1 MSYPSLH
8 SMNMPSSRCTR
19 MREGARLESGAA
31 LITSLI
37 FMSILTVLGMTT
49 LGTSILESR
58 MAGNAR
64 DRVLAFQAAEMGLR
78 DAELYI
84 RDSGRIVN
92 LTEIG
97 YGQTGT
103 CDPEAGNCDDQI
115 CKHGVCKNGG
125 DMNKDGSNWVANPIW
140 RDETKWVNALQYAHD
155 DSEAGAVG
163 LKKIVGYGKEVE
175 LTLFNASLYNNDI
188 NQCKSVIL
196 GTCAYSQP
204 SKLPLVARQP
214 EYLIEPF
221 SKGEDATKCAIG
233 TGNPCYYRITVR
245 GYGTKTSTRVI
256 LQEVYTPS
264 AP

>member
-8 SMNMPSSRCTR
+8 SMNMPSSQCTR
-19 MREGARLESGAA
+19 MREGARSESGAA

-58 MAGNAR
+58 MAGNSR

-97 YGQTGT
+97 YGQSGT
-103 CDPEAGNCDDQI
+103 CAPGSGNCDDQT
-115 CKHGVCKNGG
+115 CKYGVCYNGG
-125 DMNKDGSNWVANPIW
+125 SMNMHSDNWVTNPVW
-140 RDETKWVNALQYAHD
+140 QDGVNSRWANALQYAH
-155 DSEAGAVG
+155 SRSVSGNAGLRKVVG
-163 LKKIVGYGKEVE
+163 NGNVAE
-175 LTLFNASLYNNDI
+175 LTLFNVATG
-188 NQCKSVIL
+188 QCTVIL
-196 GTCAYSQP
+196 GNCNYSQP
-204 SKLPLVARQP
+204 GLLPLVARQP
-214 EYLIEPF
+214 EYLIEYF
-221 SKGEDATKCAIG
+221 GKGDDATKCAIG
-233 TGNPCYYRITVR
+233 TSNPCYYRITVR
-245 GYGTKTSTRVI
+245 GYGAKASTRVI